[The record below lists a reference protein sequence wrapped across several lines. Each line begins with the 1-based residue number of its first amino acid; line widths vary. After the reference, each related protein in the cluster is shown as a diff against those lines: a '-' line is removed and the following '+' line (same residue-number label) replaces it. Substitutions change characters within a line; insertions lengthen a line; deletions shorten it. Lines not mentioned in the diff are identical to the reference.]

1 MAAPTVVG
9 TAVGGRIGFGTYV
22 CTPPAGAA
30 HYLAFVGTNSMPN
43 LIPPSGW
50 TLLASNNGASTG
62 SRWAI
67 YTAPASASPGA
78 TWERGGTSS
87 TGVQAV
93 VVVGY
98 DQAVTLA
105 TPVTAAS
112 ATSPATTATGEGL
125 ALRLL
130 TRLPSTNAD
139 PTYPT
144 AATLGRNVSRQY
156 QAAGNAV
163 EVAVAHQAVSAAG
176 AVATAAWS
184 ASTSGD
190 ITALTVMAYGAAP
203 PAYETVVGA
212 STASLAS
219 PAARWVKGTMR
230 PVWSDGDTWSAILP
244 TSTGHRRYADVD
256 SPSAGAVVDSRQDAR
271 LTAVHYG
278 GTTFVLRAHTS
289 SSLFSSFDAAWSTI
303 VNGASFPLT
312 AADLDASPIALH
324 RSPNGYLWAAVI
336 AGSGAVQVTR
346 STDGGATWETP
357 QTVVSFGSE
366 TGVVGFGQSGSTVVL
381 VASLNAGVGRA
392 VRSIDQATASITAGS
407 WATEALPALPS
418 GVTSDDHLAVASVP
432 DGRVLA
438 VAKTTDATTSGQ
450 PLIYLLARATNGTW
464 TSSTIEPGPDV
475 GGVRYTRPVL
485 TVVGSNVVVMYG
497 SIEDP
502 KNLTI
507 RTAALSALGTWSTR
521 SALFTGPDWSDSAV
535 LPPASDIRRHGTTFP
550 VLAQQRADST
560 VALGWQDAP
569 PPVREGSSV
578 AGAVGSAAGTGHR
591 LASGASAVAAV
602 VGDLGSGLKRGT
614 GSSAPG
620 AEVAAMG
627 SGTPVK
633 AGASAVRAQASA
645 TGTGFTIRRGL
656 SLATAQVAAV
666 GSGAPAQAGSGSSVA
681 TATVT
686 TVGVGSKRATGASTA
701 GSVVYAAGAGSTVR
715 RGSSTAAASVTAQGS
730 GRRVESGRG
739 HSTATALVA
748 TTGAGIKIAAGASVA
763 HATVNTTGSGHKIE
777 PGRGSSVTTAHATTV
792 GVGYARHAGSS
803 ITTVTVTAI
812 GTGHN
817 PAGPDDVELVV
828 VRGPYGTHFDVGSPR
843 GTTLTI
849 TGPRR

>member
-1 MAAPTVVG
+1 MAAPTIVG
-9 TAVGGRIGFGTYV
+9 TPAVGGRIGFGTYT

-30 HYLAFVGTNSMPN
+30 FYVAFVGTNSIPN
-43 LIPPSGW
+43 LIPPPNW
-50 TLLASNNGASTG
+50 TLLTSNNGASTG

-93 VVVGY
+93 IVVGY

-112 ATSPATTATGEGL
+112 ATSPATMATGEGL

-163 EVAVAHQAVSAAG
+163 EVAVAHQSVSAAG

-190 ITALTVMAYGAAP
+190 ITAFTVMAYGAAP
-203 PAYETVVGA
+203 PAYETVAGA

-244 TSTGHRRYADVD
+244 SSTGHRRYADID
-256 SPSAGAVVDSRQDAR
+256 SPSASAVVDSRQDAR

-289 SSLFSSFDAAWSTI
+289 SSLFSSFDSAWSTI
-303 VNGASFPLT
+303 VNGASFPLA

-324 RSPNGYLWAAVI
+324 RSPNGYLWAAV
-336 AGSGAVQVTR
+336 GESGAIKVTR
-346 STDGGATWETP
+346 STDGGATWAAAT
-357 QTVVSFGSE
+357 TLVGSLTDTAVVA
-366 TGVVGFGQSGSTVVL
+366 FGQAGSMVVL
-381 VASLNAGVGRA
+381 VANGNTGIGRW
-392 VRSIDQATASITAGS
+392 VRSIDQAAASIAAGS
-407 WATEALPALPS
+407 WATETLPALPS
-418 GVTSDDHLAVASVP
+418 GVTSDDHLAVTSVP

-438 VAKTTDATTSGQ
+438 VAKTTDATTSGH
-450 PLIYLLARATNGTW
+450 PLIYLLARATDGTW

-485 TVVGSNVVVMYG
+485 TVVGSNVEVMYG

-507 RTAALSALGTWSTR
+507 RTASLSDLTTWSTR
-521 SALFTGPDWSDSAV
+521 TALFTGPDWSDSAV
-535 LPPASDIRRHGTTFP
+535 LPSSLDVRRHGATYP
-550 VLAQQRADST
+550 VLAQQRSDST
-560 VALGWQDAP
+560 VVVAWRDAP
-569 PPVREGSSV
+569 APVHDMDGAAAATSATAGAVGLVLPASGSVAVASGVAGSATRATPTTGGVAATSGASGAITAQHSIGGTVTSTSGV
-578 AGAVGSAAGTGHR
+578 AGAVSSILTASGTVAAVSSAYGVLVGQADVTGTIVAASGGSGAVTAAHSPAGTIAVTSGVTGSATARHALAGTVDAVSGSAGAVVSESGSTTWPAVGTIATVSSAAGTV
-591 LASGASAVAAV
+591 LARHAINGV
-602 VGDLGSGLKRGT
+602 
-614 GSSAPG
+614 
-620 AEVAAMG
+620 
-627 SGTPVK
+627 
-633 AGASAVRAQASA
+633 ASA
-645 TGTGFTIRRGL
+645 TTTIAGDLDARLTIAGTI
-656 SLATAQVAAV
+656 AA
-666 GSGAPAQAGSGSSVA
+666 A
-681 TATVT
+681 T
-686 TVGVGSKRATGASTA
+686 TV
-701 GSVVYAAGAGSTVR
+701 
-715 RGSSTAAASVTAQGS
+715 S
-730 GRRVESGRG
+730 G
-739 HSTATALVA
+739 
-748 TTGAGIKIAAGASVA
+748 
-763 HATVNTTGSGHKIE
+763 HATVSGQ
-777 PGRGSSVTTAHATTV
+777 
-792 GVGYARHAGSS
+792 
-803 ITTVTVTAI
+803 
-812 GTGHN
+812 
-817 PAGPDDVELVV
+817 PDDVEPVV
-828 VRGPYGTHFDVGSPR
+828 VRGPYGTHFDVDSPQ

>member
-30 HYLAFVGTNSMPN
+30 FYVAFVGTNSIPN
-43 LIPPSGW
+43 LIPPPNW

-98 DQAVTLA
+98 DQAVTLG

-112 ATSPATTATGEGL
+112 ATSPAMTATGEGL

-144 AATLGRNVSRQY
+144 TATLGRNVSRQY

-190 ITALTVMAYGAAP
+190 ITAFTVMAYGAAAP
-203 PAYETVVGA
+203 TYETVAGA

-244 TSTGHRRYADVD
+244 TSTGHRRYADLE

-271 LTAVHYG
+271 LTAAHYG

-289 SSLFSSFDAAWSTI
+289 SSLFSSFDPAWSTI

-324 RSPNGYLWAAVI
+324 RSPNGYLWAAV
-336 AGSGAVQVTR
+336 GESGAIKVTR
-346 STDGGATWETP
+346 STDGGATWTAA
-357 QTVVSFGSE
+357 TTLVGSL
-366 TGVVGFGQSGSTVVL
+366 TDTAIVGFGQADSTVVL
-381 VASLNAGVGRA
+381 VANGNTGIGRW
-392 VRSIDQATASITAGS
+392 VRSIDQSTASIAAGS
-407 WATEALPALPS
+407 WATETLPALPS
-418 GVTSDDHLAVASVP
+418 GVTSDDHLAVTSVP

-438 VAKTTDATTSGQ
+438 VAKTTDATTSGH
-450 PLIYLLARATNGTW
+450 PLIYLLVRAANGTW
-464 TSSTIEPGPDV
+464 ASSTIEPGPDV
-475 GGVRYTRPVL
+475 GGVRYTRPTIV
-485 TVVGSNVVVMYG
+485 VVGSTVEVMYG

-507 RTAALSALGTWSTR
+507 RTAALSDLTTWSTR
-521 SALFTGPDWSDSAV
+521 AALFTGPDWSDSAA
-535 LPPASDIRRHGTTFP
+535 LPPSSDVRRHGTTYP

-560 VALGWQDAP
+560 IAVAWRDAP
-569 PPVREGSSV
+569 AAIVEESV
-578 AGAVGSAAGTGHR
+578 ADSLGIADAVSTDQGRTLSDQLGMTDAVATSSNLTR
-591 LASGASAVAAV
+591 ASGDSVGVGDAVTTVAVVQRIPADGVGVTDEIATAASRPASPADAAAITDSADAALTVARSGIDGVSIVDVASTVSVSTRSSSDPLGILDNVSAELAGAGEVIVVDPVGIHDEVSVRLDRVVTVADFLALADSAGATGGGQSAVADQIAI
-602 VGDLGSGLKRGT
+602 GDQVTL
-614 GSSAPG
+614 
-620 AEVAAMG
+620 VA
-627 SGTPVK
+627 STTRPVPD
-633 AGASAVRAQASA
+633 G
-645 TGTGFTIRRGL
+645 
-656 SLATAQVAAV
+656 
-666 GSGAPAQAGSGSSVA
+666 
-681 TATVT
+681 
-686 TVGVGSKRATGASTA
+686 VGVGDTA
-701 GSVVYAAGAGSTVR
+701 VAVLERTL
-715 RGSSTAAASVTAQGS
+715 
-730 GRRVESGRG
+730 
-739 HSTATALVA
+739 TATISD
-748 TTGAGIKIAAGASVA
+748 G
-763 HATVNTTGSGHKIE
+763 
-777 PGRGSSVTTAHATTV
+777 V
-792 GVGYARHAGSS
+792 GVTDAATASS
-803 ITTVTVTAI
+803 DEPVPVEPELTI
-812 GTGHN
+812 G
-817 PAGPDDVELVV
+817 
-828 VRGPYGTHFDVGSPR
+828 RGPYGHPLAAGSPR
-843 GTTLTI
+843 GNPLAVSS
-849 TGPRR
+849 PRR